1 MAINGISAYNYQT
14 EMALNRLRW
23 SNYQKTASSTY
34 TDKTTSSSSADKT
47 TNSSSTSTSYSSG

>member
-34 TDKTTSSSSADKT
+34 TDKTDRKSVV
-47 TNSSSTSTSYSSG
+47 